1 MDYSNPTTA
10 LHPLRRLIASIEAMR
25 ERLRSRREL
34 EMLDDR
40 TLRDVGLTRADV
52 VAEIDRP
59 LWH

>member
-1 MDYSNPTTA
+1 MDFSNPTTA
-10 LHPLRRLIASIEAMR
+10 PHSLRRLIASIDAMR

-34 EMLDDR
+34 ESLDDR

-52 VAEIDRP
+52 IAEIDRP